1 MKESNHE
8 NYVYPAF
15 LGKSED
21 GRAEIRFIDFPGTGT
36 YSDKSDKDGVLRDA
50 QKLLAKIILEYK
62 NEKKELPKPT
72 MDVKGVVYIQ
82 VWMPRFENTEKE
94 IYVKKTVTIPQWV
107 NMLAKERHISFSNA
121 MVKGIKEELGI
132 EN

>member
-1 MKESNHE
+1 
-8 NYVYPAF
+8 
-15 LGKSED
+15 
-21 GRAEIRFIDFPGTGT
+21 
-36 YSDKSDKDGVLRDA
+36 
-50 QKLLAKIILEYK
+50 
-62 NEKKELPKPT
+62 